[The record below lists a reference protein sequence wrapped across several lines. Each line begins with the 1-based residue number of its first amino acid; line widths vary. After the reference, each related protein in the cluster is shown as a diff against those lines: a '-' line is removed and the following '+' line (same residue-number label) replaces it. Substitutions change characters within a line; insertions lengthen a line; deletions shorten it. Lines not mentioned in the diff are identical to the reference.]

1 MPHAP
6 RLQVAIRFY
15 LRANDFLRERAVHEA
30 LRGATPATL
39 ALHDSFAS
47 PQARNPDFRFPPCVV
62 TRRGQTLR
70 EWSAVEANRSTETTL
85 KVRSA
90 LPDALHCASRTCTWE
105 QRTTELTL
113 HSELLYQ

>member
-15 LRANDFLRERAVHEA
+15 LRANDFARERAVHEA
-30 LRGATPATL
+30 LHGATRATL
-39 ALHDSFAS
+39 SLHDSCAW

-62 TRRGQTLR
+62 MRRGQTLR
-70 EWSAVEANRSTETTL
+70 EWSALEANRSTETML

-90 LPDALHCASRTCTWE
+90 LPDASHCASRSCTWE
-105 QRTTELTL
+105 QRTAVLTL